1 MLGVVSQEANS
12 RRKTAIF
19 AIGAIGL
26 AAVLIIAAVVAP
38 HRSAMAIKRYQ
49 PNTLTAVVATV
60 PIKTTEQISAA
71 AVLAAD
77 PSNIDGAVQM
87 ATQELTL
94 ARQTS
99 DPRHLG
105 RAQAI
110 LAPWWELSSP
120 PASVLLLRA
129 TIRQSLHDF
138 GRAMADVD
146 QLITNQPTNLQAH
159 MTRAVVATVTGQYD
173 LARQSCVALNAS
185 PLLGAI
191 CASPLDAVA
200 GDARGAAQRLRAA
213 LAVARTRNVDNAIIA
228 WGQTTL
234 CELLIMSGDVGAAES
249 LLRQQVRLSPVDDY
263 ARATLA
269 DVLIVQNRFPDAA
282 EVLKG
287 KQQVDALLVRMA
299 IVAVASNADN
309 ATELKAMIE
318 AKIAAAAQRNDRIHL
333 REEAMYALYVIAD
346 VRRAVKLAK
355 DNWAV
360 QKELADARLLAAAA
374 VASDD
379 RDAAELV
386 SSWMAHNGVVDVQLA
401 SLAAALRQMTG
412 GH

>member
-19 AIGAIGL
+19 VIGALGL
-26 AAVLIIAAVVAP
+26 ASVMIVASVVAP
-38 HRSAMAIKRYQ
+38 HRSAIAIRRYQ

-60 PIKTTEQISAA
+60 PIRTAEQIAAA

-77 PSNIDGAVQM
+77 PSNIEGAVQM
-87 ATQELTL
+87 AAQELTL

-110 LAPWWELSSP
+110 LAPWWEQSSP

-146 QLITNQPTNLQAH
+146 QLIREQPTNLQAH

-191 CASPLDAVA
+191 CASPLDAVF

-213 LAVARTRNVDNAIIA
+213 LAVARTRNVDNAIMD

-234 CELLIMSGDVGAAES
+234 AELLIMSGDVGAAEA
-249 LLRQQVRLSPVDDY
+249 LLRQQLSPADDY

-269 DVLIVQNRFPDAA
+269 DLLILQKRFPDAA
-282 EVLKG
+282 ELLNG

-299 IVAVASNADN
+299 IVAVVSSGDN
-309 ATELKAMIE
+309 ATELRAMIE

-346 VRRAVKLAK
+346 TRRAVKLAI

-374 VASDD
+374 VAAND
-379 RDAAELV
+379 RDAAKLV
-386 SSWMAHNGVVDVQLA
+386 SSWMAKTGVVDVQLA
-401 SLAAALRQMTG
+401 SMAAALHQMTG
-412 GH
+412 AH

>member
-19 AIGAIGL
+19 VIGALGL
-26 AAVLIIAAVVAP
+26 ASVMIVASVVAP
-38 HRSAMAIKRYQ
+38 HRSAIAIRRYQ

-60 PIKTTEQISAA
+60 PIRTAEQIAAA

-77 PSNIDGAVQM
+77 PSNIEGAVQM
-87 ATQELTL
+87 AAQELTL

-110 LAPWWELSSP
+110 LAPWWEQSSP

-146 QLITNQPTNLQAH
+146 QLIREQPTNLQAH

-191 CASPLDAVA
+191 CASPLDAVF

-213 LAVARTRNVDNAIIA
+213 LAVARTRNVDNAIMD

-234 CELLIMSGDVGAAES
+234 AELLIMSGDVGAAEA
-249 LLRQQVRLSPVDDY
+249 LLRQQLSPADDY

-269 DVLIVQNRFPDAA
+269 DLLILQKRFPDAA
-282 EVLKG
+282 ELLNG

-299 IVAVASNADN
+299 IVAVVSSGDN
-309 ATELKAMIE
+309 ATELRAMIE

-346 VRRAVKLAK
+346 TRRAVKLAK

-374 VASDD
+374 VASND

-386 SSWMAHNGVVDVQLA
+386 SSWMAHTGVVDVQLA
-401 SLAAALRQMTG
+401 SLAAALRQITG